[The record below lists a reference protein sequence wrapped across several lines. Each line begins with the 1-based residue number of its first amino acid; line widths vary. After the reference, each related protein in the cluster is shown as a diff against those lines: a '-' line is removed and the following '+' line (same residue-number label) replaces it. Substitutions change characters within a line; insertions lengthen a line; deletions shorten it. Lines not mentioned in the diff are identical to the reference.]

1 MTLPITPETKVGAL
15 LAAYPELEARLI
27 ELAPAFQKLRN
38 PILRRTVAKVATLAQ
53 AARIAGMSARELVT
67 ALREAA
73 GQPPLGVIAPD
84 APEPTG
90 ETAWIL
96 ELPVVATLDAEE
108 FLAAGSN
115 PLHAVNARLPALGP
129 DEALA
134 IRSTF
139 VPAPLIDAVTARGFA
154 CHARTTDGLTE
165 TRIARAREGARS

>member
-15 LAAYPELEARLI
+15 LDAYPALEEKLI
-27 ELAPAFQKLRN
+27 ELAPAFQKLKN

-73 GQPPLGVIAPD
+73 GLPPLGAAGPD
-84 APEPTG
+84 SPEPTA
-90 ETAWIL
+90 EAAWIL
-96 ELPVVATLDAEE
+96 ELPVVATLDAEGL
-108 FLAAGSN
+108 LAAGTN
-115 PLHAVNARLPALGP
+115 PLQAVNARLPTLGP
-129 DEALA
+129 GEALT

-154 CHARTTDGLTE
+154 CHSRTTDGHTE
-165 TRIARAREGARS
+165 TRVARAREGERS